1 MCIDGDL
8 FTDVM
13 HICNIMYDKYI
24 KFLDWLSGGLIFD
37 LDFQANAYKEVIE
50 MQNKRIAGL
59 HDRLDANRMTIDELK
74 AALTEYKEKE
84 AKIAKQKRESYH
96 RRKKK

>member
-24 KFLDWLSGGLIFD
+24 KFLDWLSGGMIFD

-74 AALTEYKEKE
+74 AVLTEYKEKE